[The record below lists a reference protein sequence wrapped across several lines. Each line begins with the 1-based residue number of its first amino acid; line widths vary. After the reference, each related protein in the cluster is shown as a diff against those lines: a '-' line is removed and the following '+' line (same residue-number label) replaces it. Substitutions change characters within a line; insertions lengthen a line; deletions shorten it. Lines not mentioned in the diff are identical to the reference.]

1 MILQSNLNFLIN
13 KLGQGKEHIQI
24 FVYFYGYFYY
34 RNILVS
40 YYHYAIKFN
49 FSDIYFLEVKKSFYG
64 FNGLLNLYFERSIDI
79 ALFRPL
85 SKIELAGS

>member
-49 FSDIYFLEVKKSFYG
+49 FSDIYFLEVNKSFYG
-64 FNGLLNLYFERSIDI
+64 FNGLFNSSFYSIVC
-79 ALFRPL
+79 
-85 SKIELAGS
+85 